1 MAALLICIFY
11 EPYRTRT
18 TSINELTIFCK
29 RNRRFSSGFNN
40 FFPSELLCKQVLV
53 LSCHLCPK
61 NSFHFPTLLL
71 LAFSREL
78 NHHRVISGNTPDIYY
93 KSYYYQRHSIAPPCK
108 QDIGSYTQKDS
119 FQKSQYNN
127 KKGLEIATE
136 QCKDKLSNFGG
147 IFVTLGKV
155 LELSK
160 FSGFV
165 FNSSYSKYSCTHHI
179 CKNKKKNS

>member
-1 MAALLICIFY
+1 M
-11 EPYRTRT
+11 
-18 TSINELTIFCK
+18 
-29 RNRRFSSGFNN
+29 
-40 FFPSELLCKQVLV
+40 VL
-53 LSCHLCPK
+53 PRK
-61 NSFHFPTLLL
+61 T
-71 LAFSREL
+71 
-78 NHHRVISGNTPDIYY
+78 
-93 KSYYYQRHSIAPPCK
+93 
-108 QDIGSYTQKDS
+108 

-179 CKNKKKNS
+179 CKNKIKKQLKLKDSSMSFSFRAPLFFP